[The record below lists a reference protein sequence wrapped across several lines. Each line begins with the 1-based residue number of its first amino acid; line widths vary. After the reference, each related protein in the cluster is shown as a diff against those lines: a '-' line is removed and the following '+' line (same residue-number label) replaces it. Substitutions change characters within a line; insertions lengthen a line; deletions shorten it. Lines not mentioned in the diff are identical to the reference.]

1 MPYITSSLNQSTP
14 GIRHSKLSCP
24 ILCTDHQAPFSRPSS
39 SPGHHW
45 QSLYGLHP
53 LCNTSPTIK
62 MNGYSKIKIFGA
74 ANSRSIDFSDLSL
87 AFPEPTKSN
96 KSTSLEHQESE
107 TKIINQDINTMN
119 VIRSGTTSATTQDSL
134 SVLEDDQ
141 ENDVE
146 ERFSMKLRRNPSVSS
161 SASAVKKAFSM
172 RRSTSVS
179 EGYCRIHN
187 QSMTSAS
194 PIHDEDDTLDTM
206 KSTRSVKKK
215 HSRGRI
221 LGACKKLFGL

>member
-1 MPYITSSLNQSTP
+1 MASITSSLNQSTP
-14 GIRHSKLSCP
+14 CIRHSKLSCP
-24 ILCTDHQAPFSRPSS
+24 ILCTDHQTPFSRPSS

-45 QSLYGLHP
+45 QILYRLH
-53 LCNTSPTIK
+53 PTIK
-62 MNGYSKIKIFGA
+62 MSGYSKIKIFGA
-74 ANSRSIDFSDLSL
+74 ANSRSMDLSDLSL

-96 KSTSLEHQESE
+96 TSTSLEHQESE
-107 TKIINQDINTMN
+107 TKIINQDIDTMN

-187 QSMTSAS
+187 QSMPSAS

-206 KSTRSVKKK
+206 KSTRSAKKK

>member
-1 MPYITSSLNQSTP
+1 
-14 GIRHSKLSCP
+14 
-24 ILCTDHQAPFSRPSS
+24 
-39 SPGHHW
+39 
-45 QSLYGLHP
+45 
-53 LCNTSPTIK
+53 

-87 AFPEPTKSN
+87 AFPEPTN
-96 KSTSLEHQESE
+96 TSLEHQESE

-134 SVLEDDQ
+134 SVPEDDQ

-194 PIHDEDDTLDTM
+194 PIHGEDDTM